1 MKKIEIMIN
10 RACFKF
16 AILGLFLMTMKSLK
30 AQTNEVLYTH
40 FDQPFYIV
48 GDEAWF
54 KIYLLGNATV
64 NSSIIHA
71 EFVSPDG
78 TVLNRQNLKVMDKTA
93 HGFFK
98 IPIDWQDGQYLFRAY
113 TLWQND
119 SVSMPKAFV
128 SKKIIPIY
136 NDLIEAKNEEVKVV
150 SNIEPFNMPS
160 VVGEYSI
167 TSEDKKVYKRREKV
181 SLTLSLKDR
190 QDKPVEGDLSVSI
203 VENTPLSSSD
213 LLESFQETQ
222 SGLSNKSVKKE
233 LLTPEKEL
241 TLLGKVKDDKNPKPI
256 TDQYLSLYFPTLN
269 QFRRLTAKDGFFK
282 TPLPFFESKTDIQVL
297 SLNPNMSYPLSIE
310 SIFSIDLPS
319 YKSEKM
325 PLHSP
330 TMDAYLKQNNK
341 RRRANDI
348 FNISTVTASTQD
360 SSKAKEPIVAD
371 KSYDL
376 KNFMNLTTVEDF
388 IREVIYFGQ
397 ITRKNDK
404 KTVRLQNKD
413 NSTIYTF
420 APWYVVDGLFIEDE
434 EQVLNIPISEVLHI
448 DIFNQKKSIEKNF
461 DWLMFRYGVI
471 AITTKKNNRALSI
484 SNVKKSTIEGFTASR
499 NWREATTTD
508 SKTPDFR
515 TLLTWQSDIK
525 TNKSGSTTLSFTTGD
540 IKGKFAVRVIGKTME
555 GKPICGV
562 LFIEVI

>member
-1 MKKIEIMIN
+1 MIY
-10 RACFKF
+10 RACFKY
-16 AILGLFLMTMKSLK
+16 AILGLFLMTMKSLE

-40 FDQPFYIV
+40 FDQPFYVV

-54 KIYLLGNATV
+54 KIYLLGNATI
-64 NSSIIHA
+64 NSSIIHT

-78 TVLNRQNLKVMDKTA
+78 TVLNRQNLKVMNKTA

-98 IPIDWQDGQYLFRAY
+98 IPIDWQEGQYLFRAY

-119 SVSMPKAFV
+119 SIAMPKAIMT
-128 SKKIIPIY
+128 KKIIPIY
-136 NDLIEAKNEEVKVV
+136 NDLMETKTEQIKAV
-150 SNIEPFNMPS
+150 SSIEPFIMPS
-160 VVGEYSI
+160 IVGEYSI
-167 TSEDKKVYKRREKV
+167 TSDDKKVYKRREKV
-181 SLTLSLKDR
+181 TLTLNLKDR
-190 QDKPVEGDLSVSI
+190 QNNPMEGDLSVSI
-203 VENTPLSSSD
+203 VESTPLSSND

-222 SGLSNKSVKKE
+222 SGLINKSLKKE
-233 LLTPEKEL
+233 SLTPEKEL
-241 TLLGKVKDDKNPKPI
+241 TLLGKVKDDKNPKPV

-269 QFRRLTAKDGFFK
+269 QFRRLTSKDGFFK
-282 TPLPFFESKTDIQVL
+282 IALPFFQSKTDVQVL
-297 SLNPNMSYPLSIE
+297 SLNPNASYPLSIE
-310 SIFSIDLPS
+310 SIFSIDLPP

-325 PLHSP
+325 PLHTP
-330 TMDAYLKQNNK
+330 AMDAYLKQNNK

-348 FNISTVTASTQD
+348 FNLAIVSNQTPD
-360 SSKAKEPIVAD
+360 SSKVKESVVAD

-376 KNFMNLTTVEDF
+376 KNFTNLTTVEDF
-388 IREVIYFGQ
+388 IREVVYFGQ

-420 APWYVVDGLFIEDE
+420 APWYVVDGLFVEDE
-434 EQVLNIPISEVLHI
+434 EQVLNIPVSEVLHI

-471 AITTKKNNRALSI
+471 AITTKKNTRALSI
-484 SNVKKSTIEGFTASR
+484 LNVRKSTIEGFTLSK
-499 NWREATTTD
+499 NWREATIPD
-508 SKTPDFR
+508 SKSPDFR

-540 IKGKFAVRVIGKTME
+540 IRGKFAVRVIGKTLD

-562 LFIEVI
+562 FFIEVI